1 MKARRIA
8 ETTTVLVTAAGAAWV
23 SMALAWAQAPASPG
37 AMVLVARAVSGCFSD
52 TLRVTGFLVP
62 REEALVTLDLDGYR
76 VADILV
82 GEGERVSAGQPLV
95 RLARI
100 DLPGTPDPAPAP
112 PPGRPQQSVPAAPPA
127 PPASVTLRAPAQGLV
142 TRSNVVLGAVASL
155 RAEPLFRIMINN
167 ELELEV
173 EVPSIHVPKLKRDTG
188 QSAHIEVENG
198 AQLGGRVR
206 LAPAEIDRMTQLGR
220 ARISIDRVPTLRVGM
235 FARAAI
241 DASRSCGISIPRS
254 AINYGSNSTSVLVV
268 RGNKVESRRVRIGLL
283 SDANVEIRDGL
294 KEGEVVVANAGS
306 SLEDGDQVKPIFPEQ
321 LNN

>member
-1 MKARRIA
+1 MKSRGIA
-8 ETTTVLVTAAGAAWV
+8 ATIVWVTTAGTAW
-23 SMALAWAQAPASPG
+23 LPTAPAWPEAPPSPG

-52 TLRVTGFLVP
+52 TIRVTGFLVP

-82 GEGERVSAGQPLV
+82 AEGERVSAGQPLV

-100 DLPGTPDPAPAP
+100 DLPGTPDPPPAS
-112 PPGRPQQSVPAAPPA
+112 PPGRPQQSLPAAPSA
-127 PPASVTLRAPAQGLV
+127 LPASVTLRAPAQGLV
-142 TRSNVVLGAVASL
+142 TRSSVVLGAMAAL
-155 RAEPLFRIMINN
+155 RAEPLFRIMINS

-188 QSAHIEVENG
+188 QSAHIEVDNG
-198 AQLGGRVR
+198 VQLGGRVR

-220 ARISIDRVPTLRVGM
+220 ARISIDRVPALRVGM
-235 FARAAI
+235 FARATI

-254 AINYGSNSTSVLVV
+254 AINYGSDSTSVLVV
-268 RGNKVESRRVRIGLL
+268 HGNKVESRRVRIGLL

-294 KEGEVVVANAGS
+294 KEGELVVANAGS
-306 SLEDGDQVKPIFPEQ
+306 SLEDGDNVKPIFPEQ